1 MPAPSPREGP
11 AELFTELAQL
21 EVDERSVRLL
31 DHDLCLEKRVVVLGK
46 VDPHGSDP
54 VKVGMLPPVKR
65 SLVREIGERLGRPVR
80 PVPLNDWEIRRAID
94 LGWGEAGPGDS
105 PASLLLEPVPGVT
118 SASGAPVPP

>member
-1 MPAPSPREGP
+1 MSDPSAPEGP
-11 AELFTELAQL
+11 SELFNELAQH

-54 VKVGMLPPVKR
+54 VRVGMLPPVKR
-65 SLVREIGERLGRPVR
+65 SLVREISEQLGRPVR

-94 LGWGEAGPGDS
+94 LGWGEAGPGIDS
-105 PASLLLEPVPGVT
+105 RTLLLLAVAGLPLHPPTPV
-118 SASGAPVPP
+118 